1 LPDQLRD
8 VMAVAE
14 NPAMGEGAPLV
25 VSELVLHRRS
35 AAPVVG
41 GSLRIGRE
49 LIVAVGAALGLFF
62 GFTGFTAWRMRRHVR
77 WLSRVAGFVLLL
89 TAALFGL
96 LGLALLPVSLFSIG
110 TIWAGNQNA
119 WLFFPLDL
127 LLLGPAVRWLR
138 TGRATL
144 AAWSRMY
151 IDLRFLMIVSGW
163 TGVVA
168 SQDNTAFALAV
179 SLTLAG
185 LRMQPLKNGKALPGE
200 ASPQP

>member
-1 LPDQLRD
+1 
-8 VMAVAE
+8 M
-14 NPAMGEGAPLV
+14 
-25 VSELVLHRRS
+25 S
-35 AAPVVG
+35 
-41 GSLRIGRE
+41 
-49 LIVAVGAALGLFF
+49 
-62 GFTGFTAWRMRRHVR
+62 
-77 WLSRVAGFVLLL
+77 WLSRMAGVVLLA
-89 TAALFGL
+89 TASLFGL
-96 LGLALLPVSLFSIG
+96 LGLALLPISLFSTG
-110 TIWAGNQNA
+110 TIWTDNQNA

-127 LLLGPAVRWLR
+127 LLLGPAIRWMR

-185 LRMQPLKNGKALPGE
+185 LRMQPLEREEPVPVE
-200 ASPQP
+200 ASLQP